1 MTSKRHRMMSIARQ
15 SHINPGTCD
24 AGRKTVTQRRYG
36 RPDTAARDKLM
47 NMFKRIGATFA
58 LALSLGASLLAAAAP
73 VNAEVFTIAVVSD
86 TQNYA
91 DITLPQPRGADT
103 FNQQMRYLVDTRQ
116 DKNLA
121 FVTFVGDIVQ
131 HGDGQFRQPV
141 PQAEGEYRDFDTR
154 EEWDIANRAIS
165 ILSRSDLPF
174 GMVPGNHDYDN
185 YAWWTQDGGPGASKP
200 LTGGRTWNLYFGP
213 ASRHFVGKAWY
224 GGASDNGL
232 NSYQTFVGGGQEFL
246 HLSLEMEP
254 PQTALDWAQGVIDAH
269 PGLPVMI
276 TTHEWLRPDAQERS
290 NGYDSYFPGADNLTP
305 DQIWD
310 RFIRQ
315 NAMIFMV
322 LSGHN
327 YTRPVDGVSNG
338 ENLRID
344 LNDAGHPVYQL
355 IQDYQGNTV
364 GPEGTAGSANGG
376 AGWLRF
382 MAFDTETRKI
392 RFYTYSTLLD
402 RHAGLDGEA
411 TFGVAP
417 ERSAFEL
424 DFPPQLRR

>member
-1 MTSKRHRMMSIARQ
+1 
-15 SHINPGTCD
+15 
-24 AGRKTVTQRRYG
+24 
-36 RPDTAARDKLM
+36 M
-47 NMFKRIGATFA
+47 NIFKRIGAAFA
-58 LALSLGASLLAAAAP
+58 VILSLGASLAASAP
-73 VNAEVFTIAVVSD
+73 AWAEVFTVAVVSD

-103 FNQQMRYLVDTRQ
+103 FDQQMRYLIDTQ
-116 DKNLA
+116 QEKNLA

-131 HGDGQFRQPV
+131 HGDGQFRRSIPD
-141 PQAEGEYRDFDTR
+141 AEGEYRYFDTR

-165 ILSRSDLPF
+165 ILSRSGVPF

-185 YAWWTQDGGPGASKP
+185 YSWWTQDGGPGASKP
-200 LTGGRTWNLYFGP
+200 LAGGRTWSLYFGP
-213 ASRHFVGKAWY
+213 DSRHFRGKAWY

-232 NSYQTFVGGGQEFL
+232 NSYQTFSGGGREFL

-254 PQTALDWAQGVIDAH
+254 PQSALDWAQDVIDAH

-276 TTHEWLRPDAQERS
+276 TTHEWLRPDAHERS

-310 RFIRQ
+310 RFIRK

-327 YTRPVDGVSNG
+327 YTRPVEGVSNG

-364 GPEGTAGSANGG
+364 GPDGTADSANGG

-382 MAFDTETRKI
+382 MTFDTDARKI
-392 RFYTYSTLLD
+392 RFYTYSTLLG
-402 RHAGLDGEA
+402 RNAGLDGEA

-424 DFPPQLRR
+424 DFPPQLQH

>member
-1 MTSKRHRMMSIARQ
+1 M
-15 SHINPGTCD
+15 D
-24 AGRKTVTQRRYG
+24 
-36 RPDTAARDKLM
+36 
-47 NMFKRIGATFA
+47 MFKRIGASVA
-58 LALSLGASLLAAAAP
+58 LALSLGGALLAPAVPARS
-73 VNAEVFTIAVVSD
+73 EIFTVAVVSD

-103 FNQQMRYLVDTRQ
+103 FDQQMRYLVDTQ
-116 DKNLA
+116 QEKNLA

-131 HGDGQFRQPV
+131 HGDGQFRRSIPD
-141 PQAEGEYRDFDTR
+141 AEGEYRYFDTR

-165 ILSRSDLPF
+165 ILSRSGVPF

-185 YAWWTQDGGPGASKP
+185 YSWWTQDGGPGASKP
-200 LTGGRTWNLYFGP
+200 LAGGRTWSLYFGP
-213 ASRHFVGKAWY
+213 DSRHFRGKAWY

-232 NSYQTFVGGGQEFL
+232 NSYQTFSGGGREFL

-254 PQTALDWAQGVIDAH
+254 PQSALDWAQDVIDAH

-276 TTHEWLRPDAQERS
+276 TTHEWLRPDAHERS
-290 NGYDSYFPGADNLTP
+290 NGYASYFPGADNLTP

-310 RFIRQ
+310 RFIRK

-327 YTRPVDGVSNG
+327 YTRPVEGVSNG

-355 IQDYQGNTV
+355 IQDYQGYLRGRAGTISLRV
-364 GPEGTAGSANGG
+364 GLPATASALTLVRRSNFPAP
-376 AGWLRF
+376 AGEVALLPHRAENDLAMF
-382 MAFDTETRKI
+382 VATQRASSPAGETETI
-392 RFYTYSTLLD
+392 TT
-402 RHAGLDGEA
+402 E
-411 TFGVAP
+411 
-417 ERSAFEL
+417 
-424 DFPPQLRR
+424 

>member
-1 MTSKRHRMMSIARQ
+1 
-15 SHINPGTCD
+15 
-24 AGRKTVTQRRYG
+24 
-36 RPDTAARDKLM
+36 M
-47 NMFKRIGATFA
+47 NIFKRIGAA
-58 LALSLGASLLAAAAP
+58 LAVILSLGASLAASAP
-73 VNAEVFTIAVVSD
+73 AWAEVFTVAVVSD

-103 FNQQMRYLVDTRQ
+103 FDQQMRYLIDTQ
-116 DKNLA
+116 QEKNLA

-131 HGDGQFRQPV
+131 HGDGQFRRSIPD
-141 PQAEGEYRDFDTR
+141 AEGEYSYFDTR

-165 ILSRSDLPF
+165 ILSRSGVPF

-185 YAWWTQDGGPGASKP
+185 YSWWTQDGGPGASKP
-200 LTGGRTWNLYFGP
+200 LAGGRTWSLYFGP
-213 ASRHFVGKAWY
+213 DSRHFRGKAWY

-232 NSYQTFVGGGQEFL
+232 NSYQTFSGGGREFL
-246 HLSLEMEP
+246 HLSLEMEA
-254 PQTALDWAQGVIDAH
+254 PQSALDWAQDVIDAH

-276 TTHEWLRPDAQERS
+276 TTHEWLRPDAHERS
-290 NGYDSYFPGADNLTP
+290 NGYASYFPDADNLTP

-310 RFIRQ
+310 RFIRK

-327 YTRPVDGVSNG
+327 YTRPVEGVSNG

-364 GPEGTAGSANGG
+364 GPDGAADSANGG

-382 MAFDTETRKI
+382 MAFDTDARKI
-392 RFYTYSTLLD
+392 RFYTYSTLLG

-424 DFPPQLRR
+424 DFPPQLQH

>member
-1 MTSKRHRMMSIARQ
+1 M
-15 SHINPGTCD
+15 
-24 AGRKTVTQRRYG
+24 
-36 RPDTAARDKLM
+36 
-47 NMFKRIGATFA
+47 MFKRIGASLS
-58 LALSLGASLLAAAAP
+58 LALSLGGALLATAGPAW
-73 VNAEVFTIAVVSD
+73 AEIFTVAVVSD
-86 TQNYA
+86 TQNYS

-103 FNQQMRYLVDTRQ
+103 FAQQMRYLVETREE
-116 DKNLA
+116 KNLA

-131 HGDGQFRQPV
+131 HGDGQFRRAIPD
-141 PQAEGEYRDFDTR
+141 AEGEYQYFDTR

-165 ILSRSDLPF
+165 ILTRSGLPF

-185 YAWWTQDGGPGASKP
+185 YSWWTQDGPGAAKP
-200 LTGGRTWNLYFGP
+200 LAGSRTWSLYFGP
-213 ASRHFVGKAWY
+213 DSRHFIGKAWY
-224 GGASDNGL
+224 GGASENAL
-232 NSYQTFVGGGQEFL
+232 NSYQTFTGGGQQFL

-254 PQTALDWAQGVIDAH
+254 PQSALDWAQGVIDAH

-276 TTHEWLRPDAQERS
+276 TTHEWLRPDAHERS
-290 NGYDSYFPGADNLTP
+290 NGYDSYFTGADNLTP

-310 RFIRQ
+310 RFIRK

-327 YTRPVDGVSNG
+327 YTPPIGGVSNG

-344 LNDAGHPVYQL
+344 HNDAGHPVYQL

-364 GPEGTAGSANGG
+364 GPDGVAGSANGG

-392 RFYTYSTLLD
+392 RFYTYSTLLG
-402 RHAGLDGEA
+402 RQAGINGEA

-417 ERSAFEL
+417 DRSAFEL
-424 DFPPQLRR
+424 DFPPQLQN